1 MNPPSRLFFSP
12 VGPAASAALRAYVRA
27 VQGTD
32 PLAPVTVVG
41 PSTYANLSLRRE
53 LGRAGFAN
61 VGFMAL
67 PRLADLLGGPLLAAR
82 GRHPL
87 APIIESRALRQA
99 VSQTPGPLNQNG
111 YHPAT
116 HQTLKRAIRDLAQL
130 APEQKAAWQQGGS
143 ELSRQTLQIDAAFR
157 ELTKDYYNQSD
168 DLARAAAEAVR
179 QDSRGN
185 ALTDLGFIL
194 FFQLRRVTPGQRELI
209 EALAAADRCAV
220 FLPLVGDPDA
230 DRPAQELAAQLA
242 NAFGKAETAPIAPDN
257 ENVSAAAAAA
267 APPAT
272 RLLIAQDAAQEIRWV
287 IRSLFRQ
294 LADGVPLRR
303 IAILYRQA
311 FPYGAL
317 IPEELALAGLPMAGP
332 DPAPLSQTAG
342 GRALTG
348 LLDLAQGIR
357 EGNGRELPREEVAA
371 WLTSCPLRFPG
382 GLPQDFNP
390 SQWDSLSKRAGII
403 RGLTQ
408 WQDKLRRFANDR
420 RRDAARWAAQ
430 TEVSDA
436 KADLMAAE
444 SHAADQL
451 AGFITGLA
459 AALTP
464 PAEGSSW
471 AAFSQWAGAIL
482 ERYGPPAAALSD
494 AELENLNRIREM
506 VGSLAELDPL
516 ESGGGIDFAVFRQT
530 LEEHL
535 TATPGHLGAMGQG
548 VFVGPVAAAA
558 GMAFDAVHL
567 VGLVEGAFPPPL
579 RESPLLP
586 ESETPAA
593 AGTDWRPS
601 RAERLAEERH
611 NFLTALAA
619 AGTLQTLSYPIAD
632 AGGQRENY
640 PSRWFLE
647 QATRL
652 AGMPVRSST
661 LKSISSRPWLT
672 RIGSPEQDFA
682 TQQDLAAADGPD
694 YDLANLWQWRER
706 GGNIRQH
713 PLAATGILAGALQAA
728 RGRYSPHFSE
738 WNGNLSAAAGGPE
751 LAGGLSGQVLSPT
764 GLERW
769 ATCPFSYFLG
779 QQLRLSAQDRPEDL
793 YTISPLEQGSLVHDI
808 LEKFIRQA
816 RENHTLPPPGQ
827 EWRDTDKAALREIA
841 EKAFQAAAGRGIT
854 GRPLLW
860 RMAQADIMDDLMVFL
875 EKDAELRANFG
886 VSPAREEAGF
896 GIAGDTAESWAAAA
910 YSLPDGSEI
919 RFRGVIDRVDLSP
932 DGKAALVL
940 DYKSGSPSRYAAL
953 GQDAIDRGKRLQ
965 LSIYSLAARQAL
977 GAEVAV
983 RAAYWF
989 VSSRGGFQWLP
1000 AEPVSIDDPAARERF
1015 DQGIAAIAAGIRGG
1029 VFPANPGPWE
1039 YNPIL
1044 GKANGN
1050 NCHYCDFD
1058 ALCPARRANLWQNLK
1073 DRRENKAA
1081 LAAYLQL
1088 AEPEE
1093 TAE

>member
-1 MNPPSRLFFSP
+1 MNSQSRLFFSP
-12 VGPAASAALRAYVRA
+12 VGPAAAAALRAYVRA

-41 PSTYANLSLRRE
+41 PSTYANLSLRRD

-82 GRHPL
+82 GRRPL

-209 EALAAADRCAV
+209 EALAAANRCAV
-220 FLPLVGDPDA
+220 FLPLVGDHEADA
-230 DRPAQELAAQLA
+230 PTQELAALLTGA
-242 NAFGKAETAPIAPDN
+242 LGPAETAPAAPED
-257 ENVSAAAAAA
+257 EKASPAAA

-294 LADGVPLRR
+294 LAAGVPLRR
-303 IAILYRQA
+303 LAILYRQA

-332 DPAPLSQTAG
+332 DPAPLSQTAA

-348 LLDLAQGIR
+348 LLALAQGIR

-390 SQWDSLSKRAGII
+390 SQWDSISKQAGII
-403 RGLTQ
+403 RGLAQ
-408 WQDKLRRFANDR
+408 WQDKLRRFVFDR
-420 RRDAARWAAQ
+420 DQNAARWAAQ

-444 SHAADQL
+444 SHAAQQL
-451 AGFITGLA
+451 AAFITGLA
-459 AALTP
+459 VALTP

-471 AAFSQWAGAIL
+471 ALFSHWAGDVL

-494 AELENLNRIREM
+494 AELENLKRIREM

-548 VFVGPVAAAA
+548 VFVGPVSAAA

-579 RESPLLP
+579 RELPLLP

-593 AGTDWRPS
+593 VAGTDWRPS

-619 AGTLQTLSYPIAD
+619 AETLQTLSYPIAD

-652 AGMPVRSST
+652 EGTPVRSST
-661 LKSISSRPWLT
+661 LKSIGSRAWLT

-682 TQQDLAAADGPD
+682 TQRDLAAADGQD
-694 YDLANLWQWRER
+694 YDLASLWQWRER
-706 GGNIRQH
+706 RGNIRHH
-713 PLAATGILAGALQAA
+713 PLAATGILVGALQAA
-728 RGRYSPHFSE
+728 RGRYNPQFSE
-738 WNGNLSAAAGGPE
+738 WNGNLSEAAGGPE

-793 YTISPLEQGSLVHDI
+793 YSISPLEQGSLVHDI

-841 EKAFQAAAGRGIT
+841 EKAFQAAEGRGIT

-875 EKDAELRANFG
+875 EKDAELRAKFG
-886 VSPAREEAGF
+886 ASPALEEARF
-896 GIAGDTAESWAAAA
+896 GIGGDPAESWAAAA
-910 YSLPDGSEI
+910 YLLPDGSEI

-932 DGKAALVL
+932 DGRAALVL
-940 DYKSGSPSRYAAL
+940 DYKSGGITRYAAM
-953 GQDAIDRGKRLQ
+953 GQDTIDRGKRLQ

-977 GAEVAV
+977 GPEVAV

-1000 AEPVSIDDPAARERF
+1000 EEPVSIDDPAARERF

-1044 GKANGN
+1044 GKANGS

-1058 ALCPARRANLWQNLK
+1058 ALCPARRTNLWQNLK
-1073 DRRENKAA
+1073 GRRENKAA

-1093 TAE
+1093 IGE

>member
-1 MNPPSRLFFSP
+1 MNPQSRLFFSP
-12 VGPAASAALRAYVRA
+12 VGPAAAAALRALVRHI
-27 VQGTD
+27 QGED

-41 PSTYANLSLRRE
+41 PSTYANLALRRE

-61 VGFMAL
+61 VGFMAW
-67 PRLADLLGGPLLAAR
+67 PRLADLLGGPRLAAQGLR
-82 GRHPL
+82 PL

-99 VSQTPGPLNQNG
+99 VGQTPGPLNQNG

-116 HQTLKRAIRDLAQL
+116 HQTLKRAIRELAQL
-130 APEQKAAWQQGGS
+130 SPEQKAAWQRDGS
-143 ELSRQTLQIDAAFR
+143 ELTRQTLHIDAAFR
-157 ELTKDYYNQSD
+157 ELTKDYYNQAE
-168 DLARAAAEAVR
+168 DLARAAAAAVR

-209 EALAAADRCAV
+209 AALAAADRCAV
-220 FLPLVGDPDA
+220 FLPWVDDPEA
-230 DRPAQELAAQLA
+230 DGPAQELAARLTA
-242 NAFGKAETAPIAPDN
+242 ALGPAETLP
-257 ENVSAAAAAA
+257 AAAVDESVAAA
-267 APPAT
+267 APAAPPDT

-287 IRSLFRQ
+287 IRSIFRQ

-332 DPAPLSQTAG
+332 DPAPLSQTAA

-348 LLDLAQGIR
+348 LLALAQGIR

-390 SQWDSLSKRAGII
+390 SQWDSLSQRAGII
-403 RGLTQ
+403 RGLAQ

-420 RRDAARWAAQ
+420 ARDAARWAEQ
-430 TEVSDA
+430 TEVSEA
-436 KADLMAAE
+436 KADLMMAE
-444 SHAADQL
+444 SQAARQL

-464 PAEGSSW
+464 PADNSSW

-482 ERYGPPAAALSD
+482 ERYGPTAAMLSD
-494 AELENLNRIREM
+494 AELNNLTRIRDLI
-506 VGSLAELDPL
+506 GSLAELDPL

-548 VFVGPVAAAA
+548 VFVGPVSAAA
-558 GMAFDAVHL
+558 GLSFDAVHL

-579 RESPLLP
+579 RAAPLLP
-586 ESETPAA
+586 ESETPA
-593 AGTDWRPS
+593 GMGNDWRPS

-611 NFLTALAA
+611 NFLAALAA
-619 AGTLQTLSYPIAD
+619 ADTLQTLSYPIAD
-632 AGGQRENY
+632 AAGQRENY

-652 AGMPVRSST
+652 EGIPIRSST
-661 LKSISSRPWLT
+661 LKNIGQQPWLT

-682 TQQDLAAADGPD
+682 TQQNLAAADDSD
-694 YDLANLWQWRER
+694 YDLASLWEWRAR
-706 GGNIRQH
+706 HDTIRQH
-713 PLAATGILAGALQAA
+713 PLAATGILAGALQVG
-728 RGRYSPHFSE
+728 RGRYSPYFSP
-738 WNGNLSAAAGGPE
+738 WNGNLSGAAGGPE
-751 LAGGLSGQVLSPT
+751 LAGGLSGQILSPT

-793 YTISPLEQGSLVHDI
+793 YSISPLEQGSLVHEI

-827 EWRDTDKAALREIA
+827 EWRDSDKDTLREIA
-841 EKAFQAAAGRGIT
+841 EKAFQAAEGRGIT

-875 EKDAELRANFG
+875 EKDAELRAKFG
-886 VSPAREEAGF
+886 ASPAREEARF
-896 GIAGDTAESWAAAA
+896 GIGGDPAESWAAAVH
-910 YSLPDGSEI
+910 SLPDGSEI
-919 RFRGVIDRVDLSP
+919 RFRGVIDRVDISP
-932 DGKAALVL
+932 DGREVLVL
-940 DYKSGSPSRYAAL
+940 DYKSGGSRRYAAL
-953 GQDAIDRGKRLQ
+953 DQDTIDRGKRLQ

-977 GAEVAV
+977 GAAVKV

-989 VSSRGGFQWLP
+989 VSSRGQFQWLP
-1000 AEPVSIDDPAARERF
+1000 EEPVSIDDPAVRERF

-1029 VFPANPGPWE
+1029 VFPANPGTLE
-1039 YNPIL
+1039 YNIFM
-1044 GKANGN
+1044 GKSNGS

-1058 ALCPARRANLWQNLK
+1058 SLCPARRTNLWQRLK
-1073 DRRENKAA
+1073 GRRENQTA

-1093 TAE
+1093 AGE